1 MEVICPRSRISILA
15 SHWSRDL
22 DTGLSLVALLADLNT
37 DNENLVSRGPGCQN
51 LIITI
56 QIPIIELAP
65 PSVLRK
71 YLLCGTDWFIYHYA
85 VTCGQRRSMLDGKWD
100 NLNLIWKYYRFQY
113 HKQMRDSRKELE
125 CNVSELLSTKQWN
138 ENLLLRRVLLRT
150 EDEKG
155 NAAIISFK
163 PLNDFRTGQRAF
175 GLSCYLALN
184 VKGEISQSTFCQMSE
199 TLQIIFCSIHLYD
212 VPTTKLVPKPSMY
225 CSDVGNI
232 FNGPFLHP
240 QATSWP
246 LIGPYHQPPAHSGN

>member
-184 VKGEISQSTFCQMSE
+184 VRR
-199 TLQIIFCSIHLYD
+199 
-212 VPTTKLVPKPSMY
+212 
-225 CSDVGNI
+225 N
-232 FNGPFLHP
+232 
-240 QATSWP
+240 
-246 LIGPYHQPPAHSGN
+246 